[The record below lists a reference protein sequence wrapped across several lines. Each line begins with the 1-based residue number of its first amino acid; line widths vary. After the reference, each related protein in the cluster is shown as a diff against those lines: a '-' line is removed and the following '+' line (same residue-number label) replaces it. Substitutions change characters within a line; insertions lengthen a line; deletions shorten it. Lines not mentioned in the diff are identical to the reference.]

1 MDNNDYAIH
10 LLGSRMT
17 EKSDTTH
24 WKYGQNKVFF
34 DIFEKKLQMQ
44 PSCIDYF
51 LYLSRIDIVQQKN
64 KRRNITIYKPL
75 KSINHEKD
83 FFYSVLAIK
92 REHVLGTVSNP
103 IA

>member
-1 MDNNDYAIH
+1 MDK
-10 LLGSRMT
+10 T
-17 EKSDTTH
+17 KF
-24 WKYGQNKVFF
+24 FF

-51 LYLSRIDIVQQKN
+51 LYLSHIDIMQQKT